1 MHAKLRIGNTSRRG
15 TRPGFEATH
24 PVTHQRPVPT
34 GVEGAGGICRS
45 AGGRWRGLS
54 GLRGTRPGCGAHGQ
68 QEHHRHPYFARN
80 LSRSFF
86 ETPQKRCNSND
97 AHSMFEQAAGELR
110 AKLMGGGGAWPGFE
124 AQGLA
129 AVPVGGGRAR
139 AGLEIDHSER
149 SSRVAIS
156 RAGRRPP
163 AHTAA
168 GTSGARNT
176 RGATSNTI
184 NEAGHRPRRS
194 PAHETGHAAPGT
206 PMGPQATTRENKN
219 RRPRRIC
226 GFIVREGG
234 VEPPLHHWNTDLN
247 RARLPIPPLAR
258 TQKE

>member
-110 AKLMGGGGAWPGFE
+110 AKLMGGGGAWPRCRWV
-124 AQGLA
+124 A
-129 AVPVGGGRAR
+129 AGPGRASRSTTPSAARVWRSRGR
-139 AGLEIDHSER
+139 AAAQRHTQ
-149 SSRVAIS
+149 
-156 RAGRRPP
+156 RPGP
-163 AHTAA
+163 
-168 GTSGARNT
+168 
-176 RGATSNTI
+176 
-184 NEAGHRPRRS
+184 P
-194 PAHETGHAAPGT
+194 APGT
-206 PMGPQATTRENKN
+206 PAGPQATTRENKN

>member
-110 AKLMGGGGAWPGFE
+110 AKLMGGGGAWPRCRWV
-124 AQGLA
+124 A
-129 AVPVGGGRAR
+129 AGPGRASRSTTPSRRLACGDLAGGPPPNGTHSGR
-139 AGLEIDHSER
+139 AL
-149 SSRVAIS
+149 
-156 RAGRRPP
+156 RRPEHQRGHKP
-163 AHTAA
+163 QPEKTKTADPEGSA
-168 GTSGARNT
+168 VSSCARGELNPHSITGT
-176 RGATSNTI
+176 
-184 NEAGHRPRRS
+184 
-194 PAHETGHAAPGT
+194 
-206 PMGPQATTRENKN
+206 
-219 RRPRRIC
+219 
-226 GFIVREGG
+226 
-234 VEPPLHHWNTDLN
+234 
-247 RARLPIPPLAR
+247 R
-258 TQKE
+258 T

>member
-54 GLRGTRPGCGAHGQ
+54 GLRGTGPGCGAHGQ

-110 AKLMGGGGAWPGFE
+110 AKLMGGGGAWPRCRWV
-124 AQGLA
+124 A
-129 AVPVGGGRAR
+129 AGPGRASRSTTPSRRLACGDLAGGPPPNGTHSGR
-139 AGLEIDHSER
+139 AL
-149 SSRVAIS
+149 
-156 RAGRRPP
+156 RRPEHQRGHKP
-163 AHTAA
+163 QPGKTKTADPEGSA
-168 GTSGARNT
+168 VSSCARGELNPHSITGT
-176 RGATSNTI
+176 
-184 NEAGHRPRRS
+184 
-194 PAHETGHAAPGT
+194 
-206 PMGPQATTRENKN
+206 
-219 RRPRRIC
+219 
-226 GFIVREGG
+226 
-234 VEPPLHHWNTDLN
+234 
-247 RARLPIPPLAR
+247 R
-258 TQKE
+258 T

>member
-110 AKLMGGGGAWPGFE
+110 AKLMGGGGAWPRCRWV
-124 AQGLA
+124 A
-129 AVPVGGGRAR
+129 AGPGRASRSTTPSAARVWRSRGR
-139 AGLEIDHSER
+139 AAAHR
-149 SSRVAIS
+149 HTQ
-156 RAGRRPP
+156 RPGP
-163 AHTAA
+163 
-168 GTSGARNT
+168 
-176 RGATSNTI
+176 
-184 NEAGHRPRRS
+184 P
-194 PAHETGHAAPGT
+194 APGT
-206 PMGPQATTRENKN
+206 PAGPQATTRENKN

>member
-1 MHAKLRIGNTSRRG
+1 MHVKLRTGNASR
-15 TRPGFEATH
+15 H
-24 PVTHQRPVPT
+24 
-34 GVEGAGGICRS
+34 GAWLWCPRE
-45 AGGRWRGLS
+45 
-54 GLRGTRPGCGAHGQ
+54 

-97 AHSMFEQAAGELR
+97 ANSMFEQAAGELR
-110 AKLMGGGGAWPGFE
+110 AKLMGGGGAWPGFK
-124 AQGLA
+124 ATRRAKLA
-129 AVPVGGGRAR
+129 ARTASGRAAAHGAARPHRCEGRRRDLPRCRWAVAGPGR
-139 AGLEIDHSER
+139 ASRRRAER
-149 SSRVAIS
+149 SSQRGR
-156 RAGRRPP
+156 RAGGPP
-163 AHTAA
+163 PT
-168 GTSGARNT
+168 GA
-176 RGATSNTI
+176 SS
-184 NEAGHRPRRS
+184 S

>member
-110 AKLMGGGGAWPGFE
+110 AKLMGGGGAWPRCRW
-124 AQGLA
+124 A
-129 AVPVGGGRAR
+129 AAGPGRASRSTTPGAARVWRSRGR
-139 AGLEIDHSER
+139 AAAHR
-149 SSRVAIS
+149 HTQ
-156 RAGRRPP
+156 RPGP
-163 AHTAA
+163 TKQP
-168 GTSGARNT
+168 GPTDGPSGARNT
-176 RGATSNTI
+176 SGATSHNQ
-184 NEAGHRPRRS
+184 RKQKPQ
-194 PAHETGHAAPGT
+194 T
-206 PMGPQATTRENKN
+206 PK
-219 RRPRRIC
+219 
-226 GFIVREGG
+226 
-234 VEPPLHHWNTDLN
+234 DLRFH
-247 RARLPIPPLAR
+247 RARGGS
-258 TQKE
+258 

>member
-110 AKLMGGGGAWPGFE
+110 AKLMGGGGAWPRCRWV
-124 AQGLA
+124 A
-129 AVPVGGGRAR
+129 AGPGRASRSTTPSRRLACGDLAGGPPPNGTHSGR
-139 AGLEIDHSER
+139 AL
-149 SSRVAIS
+149 
-156 RAGRRPP
+156 RRPEHQRGHKP
-163 AHTAA
+163 QPGKTKTADPEGSA
-168 GTSGARNT
+168 VSSCARGELNPHSITGT
-176 RGATSNTI
+176 
-184 NEAGHRPRRS
+184 
-194 PAHETGHAAPGT
+194 
-206 PMGPQATTRENKN
+206 
-219 RRPRRIC
+219 
-226 GFIVREGG
+226 
-234 VEPPLHHWNTDLN
+234 
-247 RARLPIPPLAR
+247 R
-258 TQKE
+258 T

>member
-97 AHSMFEQAAGELR
+97 ANSMFEQAAGELR
-110 AKLMGGGGAWPGFE
+110 AKLMGGGGAWPRCRWV
-124 AQGLA
+124 A
-129 AVPVGGGRAR
+129 AGPGRASRSTTPSRRLACGDLAGGPPPNGTHSGR
-139 AGLEIDHSER
+139 AL
-149 SSRVAIS
+149 
-156 RAGRRPP
+156 RRPEHQRGHKP
-163 AHTAA
+163 QPGKTKTADPEGSA
-168 GTSGARNT
+168 VSSCARGELNPHSITGT
-176 RGATSNTI
+176 
-184 NEAGHRPRRS
+184 
-194 PAHETGHAAPGT
+194 
-206 PMGPQATTRENKN
+206 
-219 RRPRRIC
+219 
-226 GFIVREGG
+226 
-234 VEPPLHHWNTDLN
+234 
-247 RARLPIPPLAR
+247 R
-258 TQKE
+258 T

>member
-1 MHAKLRIGNTSRRG
+1 MHAKLRTGNASR
-15 TRPGFEATH
+15 H
-24 PVTHQRPVPT
+24 
-34 GVEGAGGICRS
+34 GAWLWCPRE
-45 AGGRWRGLS
+45 
-54 GLRGTRPGCGAHGQ
+54 

-97 AHSMFEQAAGELR
+97 ANSMFEQAAGELR
-110 AKLMGGGGAWPGFE
+110 AKLMGGGG
-124 AQGLA
+124 
-129 AVPVGGGRAR
+129 AR

-168 GTSGARNT
+168 
-176 RGATSNTI
+176 
-184 NEAGHRPRRS
+184 RPS
-194 PAHETGHAAPGT
+194 KQPGLT
-206 PMGPQATTRENKN
+206 KHT
-219 RRPRRIC
+219 RRPEHPWGRKQQPGKTKTADPERIC